1 MASPEPRDWILNRP
15 THRSVSHLDSE
26 ICVNCW
32 YYVDSTGVVLRLA
45 ARAYALTGTD
55 DEKLAVLRVLSGADH
70 LTAIAGRIPDR
81 YVLECD
87 GTRFVG
93 ALPSSV
99 LEMDPIPVFEDLFA
113 EVARALPTVIASFEG
128 EYIEFENPLKEPFL
142 WVATAVFEEND
153 GSLVARL
160 SI

>member
-1 MASPEPRDWILNRP
+1 MDSPKTGDWTRNRP
-15 THRSVSHLDSE
+15 TRRSVSHLDSE

-32 YYVDSTGVVLRLA
+32 YFIDSTGVVLRLA
-45 ARAYALTGTD
+45 AKAYALTGTD
-55 DEKLAVLRVLSGADH
+55 EEKLTVLRVLSGADH
-70 LTAIAGRIPDR
+70 VTAIAGRVPER

-93 ALPSSV
+93 AVPSSV

-113 EVARALPTVIASFEG
+113 EVARALPTVTASFED